1 MDENQINL
9 FLINKSKITKNLL
22 FYITKILFIVF
33 IIILLPFFFLK
44 LTSKDFKK
52 ENKKIYLDKY
62 ELDVYEKIQAK
73 ILSKNCSRMW
83 SNQREFLNGVIRKF
97 RPKKIIEL
105 GVAEGGSS
113 TIILNAINDIKN
125 SHLYSIDLSTHFL
138 IGSCVKI
145 IVPNLLDKWNLYK
158 GYTSAKFV
166 ELIEAGIDMA
176 FIDTSHFEP
185 GEILDFLIILPFL
198 SKGAIIVIH
207 DIGNQITTSKGKHSR
222 REHAPYL
229 IFNIIRGK
237 KYLPSGKGILT
248 KNIGAIK
255 LERNQ
260 EKYVH
265 DYFRALGGQWEYL
278 PKEEDIG
285 MIKQIFKKYY
295 DKDCLTMF
303 EEAISFNK
311 IFVKNNPISKRLR
324 YKFTSKSLSFFKYK
338 NKLKN

>member
-1 MDENQINL
+1 MKKSTIKQTL
-9 FLINKSKITKNLL
+9 F
-22 FYITKILFIVF
+22 FYSTKILFILIIF
-33 IIILLPFFFLK
+33 IFCKFFFLK
-44 LTSKDFKK
+44 ITSNDFKK
-52 ENKKIYLDKY
+52 EDKKIYFDKY
-62 ELDVYEKIQAK
+62 EANIYENIKAK

-97 RPKKIIEL
+97 RPKKILEL

-113 TIILNAINDIKN
+113 SIILNAIFDIKN
-125 SHLYSIDLSTHFL
+125 AQLYSIDLSTHFL

-145 IVPNLLDKWNLYK
+145 LVPNLLDKWNLYK
-158 GYTSAKFV
+158 GYTAAKF
-166 ELIEAGIDMA
+166 LPQIGGGIDMA
-176 FIDTSHFEP
+176 FIDTSHYEP

-207 DIGNQITTSKGKHSR
+207 DIGNQFKRRSKNSR

-229 IFNIIRGK
+229 IFNIIKGK
-237 KYLPSGKGILT
+237 KFLPSGKGILA

-260 EKYVH
+260 EDYVH

-278 PKEEDIG
+278 PKEEDIR
-285 MIKQIFKKYY
+285 MIKEIFKKYY

-303 EEAISFNK
+303 EEAISFNR
-311 IFVKNNPISKRLR
+311 IFVKNNPMNKRLG
-324 YKFTSKSLSFFKYK
+324 YSFTSEYLSFFNYK
-338 NKLKN
+338 NNLKN